1 LLQKHKKINKNKVL
15 AIFIIIGITLGS
27 IISSRLIFSEKP
39 PKDTSKVL
47 NTIEQVIELSTSKYN
62 YSNIVTI
69 TKDKSFKNIKIPFTE
84 KSFIIKYNGVI
95 KGGINSKDIDI
106 NSINKDSITI
116 DITNCSIIDHY
127 IDEENIYIYDVKN
140 ALFNRVE
147 VNEVIEE
154 LANSKKE
161 YEEKVIKEG
170 FMEDIKSSTKKSLE
184 SSLKNLGYKKV
195 IVNFKN

>member
-15 AIFIIIGITLGS
+15 VIFIIIGITLGS

-47 NTIEQVIELSTSKYN
+47 NTIEQVVELSTSKYN

-95 KGGINSKDIDI
+95 KGGVNSKDIDI
-106 NSINKDSITI
+106 NSIDKDSITI

>member
-1 LLQKHKKINKNKVL
+1 MLQKHKKINKNKVL
-15 AIFIIIGITLGS
+15 AIFIIMGIILGS
-27 IISSRLIFSEKP
+27 IISSRLIFSQKP

-47 NTIEQVIELSTSKYN
+47 NTIEQVVELSTSKYN

-95 KGGINSKDIDI
+95 KGGVNSKDLDI

-116 DITNCSIIDHY
+116 DIANCSIIDHY
-127 IDEENIYIYDVKN
+127 IDEENVYIYDVKN